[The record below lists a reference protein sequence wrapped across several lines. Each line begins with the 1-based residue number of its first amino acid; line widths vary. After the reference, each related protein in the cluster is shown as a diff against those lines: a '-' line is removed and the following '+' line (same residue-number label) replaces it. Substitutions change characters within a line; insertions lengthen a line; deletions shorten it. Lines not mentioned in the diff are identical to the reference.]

1 MATLSGWNKREA
13 ANSGQPTRGMDVN
26 QMQKELEDYKEQ
38 LEAAKN
44 EIKVQQGKNDDLRS
58 KNWKAMEA
66 LSNMERMYQKNAK
79 TNNTKKQ
86 SNQPKTTNNNH
97 GANQNSNLSSRK
109 NRNGR
114 KNSSQNHDA
123 VEQAQKTFLVQLFD
137 DVIDVSDGVFENKSH
152 KEWLDTFSDKIKS
165 WKSDLEQGGGANN
178 NDANALDEELKDA
191 LIVKVENLKRCFSEA
206 EGMLHQVQLTVEI
219 EENRWKI
226 QLSKKENEIEILKE
240 KIRNM
245 DVENSSLK
253 ASLQEAGLSMQAL
266 ETEIEVLKKNLEEE
280 ESKRKEMS
288 TLLTQTIQT
297 KATEN
302 LNLLK
307 EVDVLKSSLENEK
320 NGRGELETKVL
331 QMNQMINLGKKALQ
345 QEKIAVDLLKQQIF
359 DVDNKTKIEAAN
371 VTPNYEN
378 TASQEKMAKEDGK
391 EIDNPKIK
399 NAFVTIDDTKKQ
411 EENSEDTSTAT
422 TEAQIEIISEKD
434 VSVEEVDPSKAA
446 LTAPKPQNKST
457 SRNNTLKKK
466 KKKNKHV
473 F

>member
-1 MATLSGWNKREA
+1 
-13 ANSGQPTRGMDVN
+13 
-26 QMQKELEDYKEQ
+26 
-38 LEAAKN
+38 
-44 EIKVQQGKNDDLRS
+44 
-58 KNWKAMEA
+58 
-66 LSNMERMYQKNAK
+66 
-79 TNNTKKQ
+79 
-86 SNQPKTTNNNH
+86 
-97 GANQNSNLSSRK
+97 
-109 NRNGR
+109 
-114 KNSSQNHDA
+114 
-123 VEQAQKTFLVQLFD
+123 
-137 DVIDVSDGVFENKSH
+137 
-152 KEWLDTFSDKIKS
+152 
-165 WKSDLEQGGGANN
+165 
-178 NDANALDEELKDA
+178 
-191 LIVKVENLKRCFSEA
+191 VENLKRCFSEA

-266 ETEIEVLKKNLEEE
+266 KTEIEVLMKNLEEE
-280 ESKRKEMS
+280 ESKRKKMS

-371 VTPNYEN
+371 VTPNYDN
-378 TASQEKMAKEDGK
+378 TASQEKMAKEW
-391 EIDNPKIK
+391 
-399 NAFVTIDDTKKQ
+399 Q
-411 EENSEDTSTAT
+411 
-422 TEAQIEIISEKD
+422 
-434 VSVEEVDPSKAA
+434 
-446 LTAPKPQNKST
+446 
-457 SRNNTLKKK
+457 RNR
-466 KKKNKHV
+466 
-473 F
+473 

>member
-1 MATLSGWNKREA
+1 MTTLSGWNKREA

-86 SNQPKTTNNNH
+86 SNQPKTINNNN
-97 GANQNSNLSSRK
+97 GANPNSNPSSRK

-114 KNSSQNHDA
+114 KNSNQNHDA

-165 WKSDLEQGGGANN
+165 WKSDLEKDGEANN

-240 KIRNM
+240 KIRTM
-245 DVENSSLK
+245 DVENSSMK
-253 ASLQEAGLSMQAL
+253 ASLQEAGSSMQAL
-266 ETEIEVLKKNLEEE
+266 ETEINMLKKNLEEE
-280 ESKRKEMS
+280 EAKRKEMS

-297 KATEN
+297 KAEEN

-307 EVDVLKSSLENEK
+307 KLDVLKSSLENEK
-320 NGRGELETKVL
+320 NSRGELETKVL
-331 QMNQMINLGKKALQ
+331 QMNQMIGLGQKALQ
-345 QEKIAVDLLKQQIF
+345 QEKIAVDLLKQQIV
-359 DVDNKTKIEAAN
+359 DVDSKTRIAAAN
-371 VTPNYEN
+371 VSPNYEN
-378 TASQEKMAKEDGK
+378 TASQEKLVKEDGK
-391 EIDNPKIK
+391 EIDNSKG
-399 NAFVTIDDTKKQ
+399 KKTSVSICDNKKT
-411 EENSEDTSTAT
+411 EENPEDPVTAT
-422 TEAQIEIISEKD
+422 SKTQAVTSPEKD
-434 VSVEEVDPSKAA
+434 ASLEEVETSNVS

-457 SRNNTLKKK
+457 SRNNMLKKK